1 MLSDYFAPRNSVPSM
16 VNPGKV
22 NINTIPGTQIWK
34 GVELNYLRGNDRT
47 ADPAATS
54 NSNWPQIAASR
65 RGYAPAS
72 NPFLVDQH
80 PNMNPAYPTQ
90 FAGAFRPGLLGA
102 VGPVLA
108 GESAKDGGGNLQS
121 TRLRNVV
128 RKSNTLFR
136 SDAVP
141 SPDPIPDAAIP
152 LMLGNNGQ
160 NLGRY
165 RDSDKQPF
173 IAYQRLTR
181 LPNLVTQQSN
191 VYAVW
196 LTVGFFEFDIENS
209 GIGAEFTGN
218 RGEVTRYRSFYM
230 IDRTAPVGFRPGEDL
245 NTDKAIL
252 LRRFIE

>member
-1 MLSDYFAPRNSVPSM
+1 
-16 VNPGKV
+16 
-22 NINTIPGTQIWK
+22 
-34 GVELNYLRGNDRT
+34 
-47 ADPAATS
+47 
-54 NSNWPQIAASR
+54 
-65 RGYAPAS
+65 
-72 NPFLVDQH
+72 
-80 PNMNPAYPTQ
+80 MNPAYPTQ

-108 GESAKDGGGNLQS
+108 GEAAKDGSGNLQS
-121 TRLRNVV
+121 TRLRNLV
-128 RKSNTLFR
+128 RKSHTLFR
-136 SDAVP
+136 PDSVP
-141 SPDPIPDAAIP
+141 SPDPLPDAATP
-152 LMLGNNGQ
+152 LMLGGSNPQ
-160 NLGRY
+160 QLGLY

-196 LTVGFFEFDIENS
+196 MTIGFFEFDIENS

-218 RGEVTRYRSFYM
+218 RGEVTRHRSFYI
-230 IDRTAPVGFRPGEDL
+230 IDRTMPVGFRPGEDL